1 MNEPTPSELHFLV
14 CILQDRWQRATGR
27 GSDAADAGINTLEV
41 IVLAALIVPAA
52 LALGIFLVGKI
63 QQYQGKIK

>member
-1 MNEPTPSELHFLV
+1 VIEQLPTEAQYLACL
-14 CILQDRWQRATGR
+14 IEDRWRRATSEISGDT
-27 GSDAADAGINTLEV
+27 GLNTLEV

-52 LALGIFLVGKI
+52 LALGVFLVGKI

>member
-1 MNEPTPSELHFLV
+1 MIEQLPPEAQYLA
-14 CILQDRWQRATGR
+14 CIIEDRWRRATKDE
-27 GSDAADAGINTLEV
+27 SHDAGINTLEV

-52 LALGIFLVGKI
+52 LALGVFLVGKI